1 MGIISISDPIDDFD
15 VTDAEDGSRSYT
27 TTHLVLSNDP
37 SDTAADL
44 YADSLCP
51 QNHITV
57 APWDSAVTCRDRK
70 FSQQEDPTAWL
81 LAITWSSK
89 QSFEK
94 SDENPLA
101 RPVVGSIRCEDV
113 DIPSGID
120 ATGRVMANAAG
131 DLYRGLTVVANL
143 QRVGVT
149 AYLQNWP
156 SGLRKLN
163 NTVNVSAVQMFN
175 EWYPARTCWM
185 KNLFI
190 PDKPDQ
196 ENNQTFWKVTYD
208 ILINERGYYELYPN
222 SGLNRIQYQVRDNAS
237 ADWEDVPYSEYEAKE
252 PTTDRRMQ
260 RRRCL
265 DGVGNDSGEETWLD
279 QYGQETLP
287 TLGNGTIGTASGTAG
302 SDVISVST
310 SVFDEN
316 SVGQVLTLTLP
327 EPFDKAIQLQ
337 VTEVISATDVRV
349 HLAANASY
357 SNIPVSVTGCLFN
370 LFYRQSAANWA
381 TLPLPP
387 LPTP

>member
-37 SDTAADL
+37 SDTAAEL
-44 YADSLCP
+44 YASALCP
-51 QNHITV
+51 QNHLTT
-57 APWDSAVTCRDRK
+57 APWDAAVTCRDRK

-81 LAITWSSK
+81 LTITWSSK

-94 SDENPLA
+94 ADENPLA
-101 RPVVGSIRCEDV
+101 RPVVGSIRCEDT
-113 DIPSGID
+113 DIPSSVD
-120 ATGRVMANAAG
+120 ANGRVMANAAG

-143 QRVGVT
+143 PRVGVT
-149 AYLQNWP
+149 ACLENWP
-156 SGLRKLN
+156 VGLVKLN
-163 NTVNVSAVQMFN
+163 NTVNASAVRILGTWF
-175 EWYPARTCWM
+175 PARTCWM

-190 PDKPDQ
+190 PDKPEE
-196 ENNQTFWKVTYD
+196 ENSLRYWKVTYD
-208 ILINERGYYELYPN
+208 IVINERGYYELYPN

-237 ADWEDVPYSEYEAKE
+237 ADWEDVPFSEYDDKT

-279 QYGQETLP
+279 AHGQETLP

-302 SDVISVST
+302 SNVISVSA
-310 SVFDEN
+310 SVFDED
-316 SVGQVLTLTLP
+316 SVGQVLTLTWP
-327 EPFDKAIQLQ
+327 EPLNKAIQLQ
-337 VTEVISATDVRV
+337 ITEVISATDVRV
-349 HLAANASY
+349 HLAASASY

-370 LFYRQSAANWA
+370 LFYRQTAANWS

>member
-1 MGIISISDPIDDFD
+1 MGMIYISDPIDDFD
-15 VTDAEDGSRSYT
+15 VTDAEDGSRSYS
-27 TTHLVLSNDP
+27 TTHLVFSNDP
-37 SDTAADL
+37 SDTAAEL
-44 YADSLCP
+44 YASPLCP
-51 QNHITV
+51 QNHVTV
-57 APWDSAVTCRDRK
+57 APWDPAVTCRDRK
-70 FSQQEDPTAWL
+70 LSQQEDATAWL
-81 LAITWSSK
+81 MTINWSSK

-94 SDENPLA
+94 TDDNPLA

-113 DIPSGID
+113 EIPSSVD

-143 QRVGVT
+143 PRVGVT
-149 AYLQNWP
+149 ACLQNWP
-156 SGLRKLN
+156 SGLVKLN
-163 NTVNVSAVQMFN
+163 NTVNASTVRIFGS
-175 EWYPARTCWM
+175 WYPARTCWM

-190 PDKPDQ
+190 PDKPEQ

-237 ADWEDVPYSEYEAKE
+237 ADWEDVPYSEYDAKT

-302 SDVISVST
+302 SNVISVSA
-310 SVFDEN
+310 SVFDED
-316 SVGQVLTLTLP
+316 SVGQVLTLTFP

-349 HLAANASY
+349 HLAASASY